1 MADKNRT
8 VALVV
13 EFAKDTAQRAVREIT
28 STVEDFGQKGAAAVR
43 RVGSEFSS
51 AADRI
56 ADAVTQTRAFR
67 REAGATNRLR
77 LDTSDA
83 RKQIRETQRQIE
95 ELKDRLAEVDESGRK
110 VLAGDEREK
119 ARSALEKLKEI
130 LSELKG
136 EAEGFG
142 ETAGAVGEEAGGVL
156 DSLSEKTGEFSAAL
170 GAAIVAGGIFLAVLG
185 AVAAKGVETQQKLED
200 TRIAVG
206 SLISSFD
213 DTEGRDPL
221 TKLRRGLV
229 LAQEQTRQLRLDAL
243 RTSATFESLSEG
255 FQQAVGPGL
264 EAGLDLNQ
272 IRTLTL
278 QIGQAAKA
286 QGLADERIAQEIRAI
301 LSGDITDDATV
312 AKALGI
318 TSRDVERLQ
327 GNADELFDYLQG
339 KLKTFSVAGEL
350 ASQTFSGVL
359 SNLSEAGAVAA
370 GDATETLF
378 QRLKA
383 GVTSLLPGLF
393 DTATGEVNRNLRP
406 ILDLFDRFSSVLADR
421 FFEAGR
427 IVVGQFEAFG
437 TTLDANRDI
446 VDLIV
451 ASFDDLLGAVI
462 DFGSTFREI
471 LNGGDD
477 REFLNNA
484 RKLLETFVSLS
495 KIVFGVANFLTAYVK
510 GVYSIVGY
518 VLQIP
523 IALLER
529 AAELTGIISDNTAEI
544 QKRALTTVEV
554 AAARLVDDVTRATRA
569 NVESVRNTSK
579 EAVEEINR
587 LRELGKDVGALP
599 QILETIKGYEA
610 EAQKAQEI
618 IDFLNERRRRGEI
631 INEAQARA
639 AEDSA
644 FRAATA
650 AVRARKQLKDEL
662 DRLAGPKDRIGK
674 DEKEQIEN
682 LEKSIGNLKREVQ
695 SLQAGGGKLF
705 DFQIEEAG
713 LRETKKR
720 LEDLLKLRRE
730 LNIAA
735 SAIPETKEAQEAEI
749 RALGREKSLRES
761 LLKLAEEQLDA
772 TTKLRLAA
780 AAATAPIIEAQL
792 RADTDYLEGVRK
804 KREAEAQLTAD
815 IINEIRRRRDAEQDA
830 QSEAENAQAAAFKA
844 LLERANA
851 ARRAAL
857 QTRAELGFA
866 NGDFGASNR
875 IISAAVEAAKAPAV
889 ASVSSPVVTQL
900 TEIKTLVKEFK
911 QAVTGNT
918 AAPPPTI
925 SGGVGRLA
933 SGLSVSP
940 QLAAFLNTIAFAE
953 GTDKRGTGG
962 GYNVKVGGGMIGD
975 LSRKDR
981 RIVQLSPT
989 LRSSAAGRYQFLNST
1004 WDELAATL
1012 QLPDFGPLS
1021 QDKAAV
1027 ALIRRAGALPDIEA
1041 GDFATAARKVR
1052 KIWASFPG
1060 AGYGQRELKLAKLQ
1074 SVFNAR
1080 LNAAGATVTAT
1091 AAAAGTFDGGTD
1103 MVEVNAGGPDFIP
1116 DFQSL
1121 LATDLRGGR
1130 GFFGGTDTVEINA
1143 GLPDQLISSGPTTLA
1158 ADLTGRRKITVGAGD
1173 VEEDLRAQIRRDE
1186 AEAKLNA
1193 TLLQTKDL
1201 EKEIAEI
1208 RSGEGAAAVQLIADL
1223 ELRRKQETADSL
1235 RNLQA
1240 AEEELARFR
1249 AGDAE
1254 TIENA
1259 RRDATTAR
1267 LQAQI
1272 STARQIIQ
1280 LEEDIANASEGF
1292 AERMKLVQLQ
1302 AIRDRQNAE
1311 EQAAAT
1317 IIRAQQELADKTV
1330 FSQTQYTAGILDYLN
1345 RNTKSITQIA
1355 IDARTGTIDALFKGV
1370 DDGLSKITAKLG
1382 AFGGVIK
1389 QVLSDLIRLF
1399 ANRFLAQLFGG
1410 AGVGGGVSGT
1420 PGFAGGGGASGSG
1433 GGGGILGSLF
1443 GGGGGG
1449 GGILGGLLGGI
1460 FGGRRTASGGG
1471 GSLGGKDLGD
1481 LLGLKGGGEK
1491 NDAATVTESAGQA
1504 RSGFGGVVGQILGRT
1519 LGGGSGLGAKLGIP
1533 SGFGIGGA
1541 LGGLA
1546 PALPLLG
1553 LSLGGRVGGPLGAIG
1568 GALLGG
1574 FGLAT
1579 AASFASTAS
1588 VLAGGAGLT
1597 GLAGGAAALFSNPI
1611 TAIIGVGLLVGGIFL
1626 SRAKQRRADEKM
1638 RDKILGDTLKGIEDL
1653 ITDVNKNRADGDSAV
1668 KQGAQ
1673 IREQYVQ
1680 QINTLKTGSVRRS
1693 ALRNQLPQVDSAL
1706 DRLKQAA
1713 DRQKDRAERDRRLV
1727 PEFATG
1733 AIEVG
1738 QKFSGRVPGTYRGAG
1753 YDDTLIA
1760 VQGDETVLT
1769 PEQRRRLGLTK
1780 PKLAAAGVPGYASGG
1795 AVGPETGGG
1804 EPPSQKTI
1812 VIQLGSATFQLSRN
1826 DATKIFIAGATSSD
1840 GSRVIL
1846 ETQSELGKLGEK

>member
-1 MADKNRT
+1 MAERNRT

-13 EFAKDTAQRAVREIT
+13 EFAKDAAQRAVREIT
-28 STVEDFGQKGAAAVR
+28 STVEDFGQRGAAAVR
-43 RVGSEFSS
+43 RVGTEFSS

-56 ADAVTQTRAFR
+56 ADAVTQTRTFR
-67 REAGATNRLR
+67 REAGATNKLK
-77 LDTSDA
+77 LDTSEV
-83 RKQIRETQRQIE
+83 RKQIRETQREIYSLRSQ
-95 ELKDRLAEVDESGRK
+95 LADVDEQGNK
-110 VLAGDEREK
+110 LLAGDERGA
-119 ARSALEKLKEI
+119 ARNRLLKLISVLADLKSKTVEI
-130 LSELKG
+130 G
-136 EAEGFG
+136 ETSQQSG
-142 ETAGAVGEEAGGVL
+142 ETAVEVL
-156 DSLSEKTGEFSAAL
+156 DAVTNSSSKATAAVTVLSVAL
-170 GAAIVAGGIFLAVLG
+170 GAALYSLALF
-185 AVAAKGVETQQKLED
+185 AKQGVETQKKIED
-200 TRIAVG
+200 TRVAVG
-206 SLISSFD
+206 SLIASFD
-213 DTEGRDPL
+213 ETEGRDPL
-221 TKLRRGLV
+221 IKLRRGLV
-229 LAQEQTRQLRLDAL
+229 LAQEQTKALRQDAL

-255 FQQAVGPGL
+255 YQQAVGPGL

-286 QGLADERIAQEIRAI
+286 QGLADDKIAQEIRAI
-301 LSGDITDDATV
+301 LSGDITADASV

-318 TSRDVERLQ
+318 TSADVNKLQ
-327 GNADELFDYLQG
+327 GDADKLFDYLQG
-339 KLKTFSVAGEL
+339 KLKTFSVAGEV
-350 ASQTFSGVL
+350 ASQTLSGVI
-359 SNLSEAGAVAA
+359 SNLGEAGEVAA
-370 GDATETLF
+370 GQATEGF
-378 QRLKA
+378 FKRLKA
-383 GVTSLLPGLF
+383 GVSSLLPQVF
-393 DTATGEVNRNLRP
+393 DTATGEINRNLQP
-406 ILDLFDRFSSVLADR
+406 ILTLFDRVSSVFADR

-427 IVVGQFEAFG
+427 IVVGQFEQFG

-451 ASFDDLLGAVI
+451 KSFDDLLGAVI

-471 LNGGDD
+471 ITGGDD

-484 RKLLETFVSLS
+484 RKLLETFVSLA
-495 KIVFGVANFLTAYVK
+495 KVAFTVANFITAYVK
-510 GVYSIVGY
+510 GIYSIVGF

-554 AAARLVDDVTRATRA
+554 AAARLVDDVTKATRT
-569 NVESVRNTSK
+569 NVDSVKTTAK

-599 QILETIKGYEA
+599 QILDTIKGYEA

-674 DEKEQIEN
+674 DEKEQIEA

-705 DFQIEEAG
+705 DLQIEEAG

-720 LEDLLKLRRE
+720 LEDILKLRRE
-730 LNIAA
+730 LNIV
-735 SAIPETKEAQEAEI
+735 STSLPETKEAQEAEI

-761 LLKLAEEQLDA
+761 LIKLAEEQLDA
-772 TTKLRLAA
+772 TAKLRLAA

-830 QSEAENAQAAAFKA
+830 QGEAENAQAAAFKA

-875 IISAAVEAAKAPAV
+875 IISSAVEAAKAPAV
-889 ASVSSPVVTQL
+889 AAVSSPVVAQL
-900 TEIKTLVKEFK
+900 TEIKDLVRDFK

-918 AAPPPTI
+918 SAPPAI

-940 QLAAFLNTIAFAE
+940 QLAAFLDTIAFAE

-975 LSRKDR
+975 LTRKDR
-981 RIVQLSPT
+981 RVVQLSPT

-1060 AGYGQRELKLAKLQ
+1060 AGYGQREVQLAKLQ
-1074 SVFNAR
+1074 SVFNSR

-1103 MVEVNAGGPDFIP
+1103 MVEVNGGGPDLIP

-1130 GFFGGTDTVEINA
+1130 GFFGGTDMVEVNA
-1143 GLPDQLISSGPTTLA
+1143 GLPERLISSGPTTLA
-1158 ADLTGRRKITVGAGD
+1158 ADLSGRRKITVGGGD
-1173 VEEDLRAQIRRDE
+1173 VEDDIRAQIRRDE
-1186 AEAKLNA
+1186 AESKLNA

-1201 EKEIAEI
+1201 EKEIAEL

-1223 ELRRKQETADSL
+1223 ELRRKQQTADSI

-1249 AGDAE
+1249 AGDAQ
-1254 TIENA
+1254 TIEDA

-1311 EQAAAT
+1311 EQAAAN

-1355 IDARTGTIDALFKGV
+1355 VDARTGTIDALFKGV

-1382 AFGGVIK
+1382 VFGGVIK

-1420 PGFAGGGGASGSG
+1420 PGFAGGAGAGASG
-1433 GGGGILGSLF
+1433 GGGGILGSIF
-1443 GGGGGG
+1443 GGG
-1449 GGILGGLLGGI
+1449 GGILGGLGGLIGGI
-1460 FGGRRTASGGG
+1460 FGGRRTAGGG
-1471 GSLGGKDLGD
+1471 GALGGKDLGD
-1481 LLGLKGGGEK
+1481 LLGLKGGGDK
-1491 NDAATVTESAGQA
+1491 NDAPTVTEAAGQA
-1504 RSGFGGVVGQILGRT
+1504 RSGFGGILGNLIGKT
-1519 LGGGSGLGAKLGIP
+1519 LGSGTSLGAKIGIP
-1533 SGFGIGGA
+1533 GGFGLGGV

-1546 PALPLLG
+1546 PALPLFG
-1553 LSLGGRVGGPLGAIG
+1553 LSLGGQVGGPLGAIG

-1588 VLAGGAGLT
+1588 ILAGGAGLT

-1611 TAIIGVGLLVGGIFL
+1611 TAIIGAGLLIGGIFL
-1626 SRAKQRRADEKM
+1626 SKAKQRKADERM
-1638 RDKILGDTLKGIEDL
+1638 RDKILGDTLKSIEDL

-1668 KQGAQ
+1668 KQGTQ

-1680 QINTLKTGSVRRS
+1680 QINGLKTGSVRKS

-1738 QKFSGRVPGTYRGAG
+1738 QKFNGRVPGTYRGAG
-1753 YDDTLIA
+1753 YDDTIIA

-1769 PEQRRRLGLTK
+1769 PEHRRRLGLTK

-1795 AVGPETGGG
+1795 AVGPAMGGG
-1804 EPPSQKTI
+1804 EPSGEKVT
-1812 VIQLGSATFQLSRN
+1812 VIQVQRVTFEVSRS
-1826 DATKIFIAGATSSD
+1826 DATKMFIVGATSSD
-1840 GSRVIL
+1840 GSRVVF
-1846 ETQSELGKLGEK
+1846 ETQTELGKLREK